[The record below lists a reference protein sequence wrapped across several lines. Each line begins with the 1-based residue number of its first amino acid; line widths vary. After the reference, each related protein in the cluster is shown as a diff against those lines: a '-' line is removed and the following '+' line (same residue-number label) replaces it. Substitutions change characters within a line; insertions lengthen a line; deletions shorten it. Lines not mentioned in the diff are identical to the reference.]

1 MLIIPVIDVM
11 GGRVVHAQ
19 GGNRAAYPP
28 LRSQVCTGS
37 DPESVIAE
45 LMDWFPFTVIYI
57 ADLDAIETGQYNLPL
72 YQQLSE
78 RFPQLTLWLD
88 AGIRQQDDWKIW
100 QSFPQ
105 IKPVIGSES
114 LQDIHLLSQL
124 GQSDALLSLDFR
136 QGKLVGQH
144 DLLRMVDSWPQQIIV
159 MSLHAIGAN
168 QGPDNALLKLVRS
181 LKPDAA
187 VFAAGGVRGEKDLLE
202 MAAAGISGA
211 LIASALH
218 NGKLRVETLRQL
230 NK

>member
-19 GGNRAAYPP
+19 GGNRAAYPT
-28 LRSQVCTGS
+28 LRSQICTAS

-45 LMDWFPFTVIYI
+45 LLDWFAFSVIYI
-57 ADLDAIETGQYNLPL
+57 ADLDAIETGQYDLMQ

-78 RFPQLTLWLD
+78 RFPQLTFWLD
-88 AGIRQQDDWKIW
+88 AGIRQLSDWKAW
-100 QSFPQ
+100 QSLPQ

-114 LQDIHLLSQL
+114 LQDVSLLSQL
-124 GQSDALLSLDFR
+124 GQSDAPLSLDFR
-136 QGKLVGQH
+136 HDRLVGQH
-144 DLLRMVDSWPQQIIV
+144 DLLSMADSWPQQIIV
-159 MSLHAIGAN
+159 MSLDAIGAN
-168 QGPDNALLKLVRS
+168 QGPDNRQLKLVQS

-202 MAAAGISGA
+202 LAGAGISGA

-218 NGKLRVETLRQL
+218 NGKLNVETLKQL
-230 NK
+230 SE